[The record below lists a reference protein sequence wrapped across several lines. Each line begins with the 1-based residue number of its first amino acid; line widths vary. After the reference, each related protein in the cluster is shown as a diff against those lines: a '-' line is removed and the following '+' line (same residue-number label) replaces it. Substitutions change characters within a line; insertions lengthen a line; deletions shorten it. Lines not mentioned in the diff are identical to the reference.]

1 MANPLYN
8 ELNNG
13 ASSPFGQMM
22 QQLQQFRQ
30 SFRGDPRAE
39 VQRLLNTGQMSQA
52 QFNQLSQMAN
62 EIMRQM
68 PRRR

>member
-1 MANPLYN
+1 MPNPLYN

-13 ASSPFGQMM
+13 ASSQFGQMM

-68 PRRR
+68 PRR